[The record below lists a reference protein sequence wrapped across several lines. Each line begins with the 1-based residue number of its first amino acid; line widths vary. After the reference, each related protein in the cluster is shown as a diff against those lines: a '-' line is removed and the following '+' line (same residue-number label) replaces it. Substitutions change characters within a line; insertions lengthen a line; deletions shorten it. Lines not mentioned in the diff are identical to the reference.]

1 MAQMHARQQ
10 QFGSL
15 QTVVVDALPPGTAP
29 TLLVVLSH
37 GFGAPGDDLVGL
49 GVSLLD
55 SSPELAQHCRFVFP
69 AAPQDLDEFG
79 MPGGR
84 AWWLIN
90 MARLMQ
96 MQQTRDFKLLTQHRP
111 PGMTEAT
118 LELQNALRQ
127 MQSEWGIKDDQLVI
141 GGFSQG
147 AMVSTSLILESGLCP
162 ALLVI
167 LSGSLLDAPNWQ
179 KLAEQHAGC
188 PVLLSHGSYDDILP
202 QSAGEDLAQLL
213 LQSGFTVDIH
223 RFPGGHTIPMTVLE
237 TLGSRLEQL
246 SRARSGRSQ
255 A

>member
-29 TLLVVLSH
+29 SLLVVLSH

-55 SSPELAQHCRFVFP
+55 SSPELAELCRFVFP
-69 AAPQDLDEFG
+69 AAPQDLEELG

-84 AWWLIN
+84 AWWPIN

-96 MQQTRDFKLLTQHRP
+96 MQQTRDFKLLTQQRP

-118 LELQNALRQ
+118 LELQTAVRQ
-127 MQSEWGIKDDQLVI
+127 MQSEWNLRDDQLVI

-147 AMVSTSLILESGLCP
+147 AMVSTNFVLESGLQP
-162 ALLVI
+162 ALLVV
-167 LSGSLLDAPNWQ
+167 LSGSLLDEPNWQ
-179 KLAEQHAGC
+179 KLAERHGGC
-188 PVLLSHGSYDDILP
+188 PVLLSHGSRDDILP
-202 QSAGEDLAQLL
+202 QTAGEDLARL
-213 LQSGFTVDIH
+213 LQQTRFTVDVL
-223 RFPGGHTIPMTVLE
+223 RFPGGHTIPMTVLAA
-237 TLGSRLEQL
+237 LGSRLTLLAHAEKK
-246 SRARSGRSQ
+246 RSSD
-255 A
+255 